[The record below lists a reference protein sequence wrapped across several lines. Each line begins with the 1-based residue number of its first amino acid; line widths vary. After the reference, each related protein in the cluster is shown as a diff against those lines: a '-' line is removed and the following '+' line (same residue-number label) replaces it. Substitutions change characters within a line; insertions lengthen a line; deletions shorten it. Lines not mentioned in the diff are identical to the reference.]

1 MKLEGSDKKI
11 FELVKQE
18 LKREEYSLI
27 LIASENYV
35 DADVLAMQGC
45 VLTNKYAEGYPSK
58 RYYSG
63 CRYLDEIESIAIERA
78 KILFGGDHAN
88 VQPHSGSSANMAVFF
103 AALDRGDTVLGMDI
117 AHGGHLTH
125 GAAPSFSGKWY
136 RSVSYQVSAR
146 DEMLDYDEIRSIAHK
161 EKPKLIIA
169 GASAYSR
176 SIDFQ
181 KFRKIADEVGA
192 YLLVDMA
199 HIAGLVAAGLHPSP
213 VPHAH
218 FVTTTTHK
226 TLRGPRGGLI
236 LCTKEFTKKIDSAIF
251 PGIQGGPLMHIIA
264 AKAVALKEAM
274 TDEFR
279 EYQRQIIRNAQYL
292 AKCMVELGY
301 RIVSG
306 GTDNHLFLVDLTP
319 KNVTGKEA
327 QEALEESGIMVNKNL
342 IPFDTKSPNTASGIR
357 IGTPAVTTRGMKEK
371 EMEIICELI
380 DTVLKDIHNVQL
392 RTNTKD
398 TVQALCKKFP
408 FYARIY
414 DI

>member
-1 MKLEGSDKKI
+1 MKLDGNDREV
-11 FELVKQE
+11 FELVNRE
-18 LKREEYSLI
+18 LEREENSLI

-45 VLTNKYAEGYPSK
+45 VLTNKYAEGYPHK

-63 CRYLDEIESIAIERA
+63 CRYLDDIESIAIERT
-78 KILFGGDHAN
+78 KTLFKAEHAN
-88 VQPHSGSSANMAVFF
+88 VQPHSGSSANMGVFF
-103 AALDRGDTVLGMDI
+103 VALDRGDTVLGMDI

-136 RSVSYQVSAR
+136 HAVSYGVSSES
-146 DEMLDYDEIRSIAHK
+146 EMLDYDEIRRIARR

-169 GASAYSR
+169 GASAYSKT
-176 SIDFQ
+176 IDF
-181 KFRKIADEVGA
+181 KRFREIADEVGA

-199 HIAGLVAAGLHPSP
+199 HIAGLVAAGLHPDP
-213 VPHAH
+213 VPYAH

-236 LCTKEFTKKIDSAIF
+236 LCKNEFAKKIDSAIF
-251 PGIQGGPLMHIIA
+251 PGIQGGPLMHVIA
-264 AKAVALKEAM
+264 AKAVALKAAM

-279 EYQRQIIRNAQYL
+279 EYQKQIIRNAQYM
-292 AKCMVELGY
+292 AGCMSRLGF

-306 GTDNHLFLVDLTP
+306 GTDNHLFLVDLTA

-342 IPFDTKSPNTASGIR
+342 IPFDKKNPNTASGIR

-380 DTVLKDIHNVQL
+380 DNVLRDINNVKL
-392 RTNTKD
+392 RAD
-398 TVQALCKKFP
+398 TQEKVRTLCKQFP
-408 FYARIY
+408 FYSRIY